1 MLSIIKDLISKSP
14 LIRFIRFKSATPKS
28 RLKGCGRFNQS
39 ITIYWIS
46 PINYFKNWL
55 LYCFRINVKAPY
67 RASRKRWLWFH
78 SLIKSEDFCGAFGFY
93 MFFDHRFWP
102 IGWFVCYH
110 VIHMWILKGLLP
122 LFHLA
127 TGSGFSLILIAV
139 ASSILSYTLF

>member
-1 MLSIIKDLISKSP
+1 MPKPHIEQAEKDGYGSTAGSKVK
-14 LIRFIRFKSATPKS
+14 FFVE
-28 RLKGCGRFNQS
+28 
-39 ITIYWIS
+39 
-46 PINYFKNWL
+46 L
-55 LYCFRINVKAPY
+55 LVYIC
-67 RASRKRWLWFH
+67 
-78 SLIKSEDFCGAFGFY
+78 
-93 MFFDHRFWP
+93 FFDHRFWP